1 MGGAVDFEFGGRFRA
16 QLWGRGIWAGKD
28 VSKSE
33 VVVEVVVVVVVVV
46 EVVVVVVVVVVVEV
60 AAGQAEAGAVAAAEA
75 VAVTEAVARRRAMH
89 SFTVSVTRCCSR
101 EVAQARPGCKQQ
113 PKNL

>member
-1 MGGAVDFEFGGRFRA
+1 MMGGAFDFEFGVRFRA

-33 VVVEVVVVVVVVV
+33 VVVVVVAVVVAVVVVVVVVV
-46 EVVVVVVVVVVVEV
+46 V

-75 VAVTEAVARRRAMH
+75 VAVTVAVARRRAMH
-89 SFTVSVTRCCSR
+89 SFTVSRDVVVERWLKPDPDVNSS
-101 EVAQARPGCKQQ
+101 
-113 PKNL
+113 